1 MEVRFIGT
9 SKQITGNKEMG
20 WGMNASNMYT
30 SKLDKYI
37 ILDSVFK
44 LDLKKSEDGEYVVV
58 KTIQCFRML
67 LTFFRLVRCLKH
79 DLSY

>member
-20 WGMNASNMYT
+20 WGMNASNMHT

-44 LDLKKSEDGEYVVV
+44 LD
-58 KTIQCFRML
+58 
-67 LTFFRLVRCLKH
+67 
-79 DLSY
+79 